1 MPVPLSPEEAQ
12 QFHASDAAPAAFLDL
27 LDAVSFRSAGAALR
41 LGVFEEL
48 AGGPL
53 PVEQLAARTGTDP
66 LGLRILLDALTSFGY
81 LVRADDRYANSANTS
96 RWLLRAVPDSFAPVL
111 AFWSALLTGWWHDL
125 ESSIRSGTP
134 TGDFYAWLERRPEVL
149 ADFQTMLRRLADGLR
164 AEIVELLPVPADAG
178 SLLDVGGGHA
188 SYPVAFLTAH
198 PQLRATVVDL
208 DGALAQGAE
217 TIAAA
222 GLTDRCTLR
231 AGDLFEADFGTGH
244 DLALLF
250 NIVHGY
256 QAAETLTLLRRVAA
270 ALRPGGRV
278 ALLEPLA
285 AAPEQP
291 ATGPGEA
298 FVRMFSLNLFHTQG
312 GRAYGH
318 DELVGLLHEAGFTD
332 VRQQVL
338 AGSETDHLVTARL
351 ACSSP
356 S

>member
-27 LDAVSFRSAGAALR
+27 LDAVSFRSVGAGLR
-41 LGVFEEL
+41 LGVFEAL
-48 AGGPL
+48 ASGPL
-53 PVEQLAARTGTDP
+53 PVERLAARTGTDP

-81 LVRADDRYANSANTS
+81 LVRADGRYANSVNTT
-96 RWLLRAVPDSFAPVL
+96 RWLLRSVPDSFAPVL

-125 ESSIRSGTP
+125 EMSIRSGTP
-134 TGDFYAWLERRPEVL
+134 TGDFYAWLEERPETL
-149 ADFQTMLRRLADGLR
+149 ADFQTMLRRLADGLG
-164 AEIVELLPVPADAG
+164 AEIVELVPVPADAR
-178 SLLDVGGGHA
+178 SMLDVGGGHA

-208 DGALAQGAE
+208 AGALIQGAE

-222 GLTDRCTLR
+222 GLTERCTLR
-231 AGDLFEADFGTGH
+231 AGDLFEVDYGTGH
-244 DLALLF
+244 DLVLLF

-256 QAAETLTLLRRVAA
+256 QPAETLTLLRRAAA

-285 AAPEQP
+285 EAPEQP
-291 ATGPGEA
+291 AGLSEA

-318 DELVGLLHEAGFTD
+318 DELVGLLREAGFTD

-338 AGSETDHLVTARL
+338 SGSETDHLVTAVL
-351 ACSSP
+351 AA
-356 S
+356 